1 MNEIRFIKLNG
12 SRWQDFDK
20 FLNENEKSNP
30 DHLAQL
36 YVELTD
42 DLAYARTFFPESK
55 TTKYLNQIT
64 FKAHQQIFKRRK
76 VASSKFIKFFVRDYP
91 LIIYNNRKTI
101 LIAFIFF
108 VVSAIIGAASLSLNE
123 DFARSVLGDG
133 YVNMTIDNI
142 QDGHP
147 MGVYNNEE
155 QGIMFMKIAWNNIMV
170 SFMAFAFG
178 IFFSVGSF
186 TMLFQNGVMLG
197 VFQFFFVKYGLFK
210 VSFLTV
216 WMHGTIE
223 ISSIIIAAAAGIV
236 MGNSFLFP
244 GTYPRI
250 YSLQKGAMKGVKM
263 VIGLIP
269 MFIIAAFIESYV
281 TRHSEAS
288 FTFDAVLI
296 IISSLFIVSYLFI
309 YPYFLTKD
317 INHE

>member
-12 SRWQDFDK
+12 SRWQDFDN
-20 FLNENEKSNP
+20 FLNENKKSNP
-30 DHLAQL
+30 DHLAKT

-42 DLAYARTFFPESK
+42 DLAYAKTFFPESK

-76 VASSKFIKFFVRDYP
+76 VARNKLIEFFIRDYP
-91 LIIYNNRKTI
+91 LTIYTNRKTI

-108 VVSAIIGAASLSLNE
+108 VFSAIIGAASLSLNE
-123 DFARSVLGDG
+123 DFARSVLGDA

-147 MGVYNNEE
+147 MGVYNNED
-155 QGIMFMKIAWNNIMV
+155 QGIMFLSIAWNNIRV
-170 SFMAFAFG
+170 SFLAFAFG
-178 IFFSVGSF
+178 IFFAVGSY
-186 TMLFQNGVMLG
+186 TILFQNGVMLG
-197 VFQFFFVKYGLFK
+197 VFQFFFLKYGLLK

-216 WMHGTIE
+216 WMHGVIE

-263 VIGLIP
+263 VFGLIP
-269 MFIIAAFIESYV
+269 LFIIAAFIESFV
-281 TRHSEAS
+281 TRHSEVS
-288 FTFDAVLI
+288 FTFDAVI
-296 IISSLFIVSYLFI
+296 IIVSSLFIVSYLFI
-309 YPYFLTKD
+309 YPYFLTKR